1 MDIGAFF
8 RFPGILITI
17 GIVLLIISIVII
29 ILAIRSDKKADFKI
43 NEELKEDEDHFSFS
57 DTTPEESNDVANEI
71 TPEEVTVNEV
81 TEIDTSEEVNVPTSI
96 VDNSN
101 TSEVVETESEEKNE
115 AFDKGTVTEEQ
126 NDTDE
131 DIELL

>member
-17 GIVLLIISIVII
+17 GVVLLIISIVII

-43 NEELKEDEDHFSFS
+43 NEQLKENENNVSF
-57 DTTPEESNDVANEI
+57 NDDISVEKEVSEPEI
-71 TPEEVTVNEV
+71 TPVEIKENKISELEEIKIPEDNVINEV
-81 TEIDTSEEVNVPTSI
+81 TDEVENNVTDQVSTIPEVST
-96 VDNSN
+96 N
-101 TSEVVETESEEKNE
+101 TEEKSVSE
-115 AFDKGTVTEEQ
+115 D
-126 NDTDE
+126 D